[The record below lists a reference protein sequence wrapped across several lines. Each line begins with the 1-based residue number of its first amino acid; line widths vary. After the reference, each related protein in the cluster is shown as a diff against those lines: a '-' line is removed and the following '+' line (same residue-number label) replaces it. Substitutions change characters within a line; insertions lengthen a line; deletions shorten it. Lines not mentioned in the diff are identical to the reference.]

1 MSLETPSAAGAFTVA
16 STSGIAGGL
25 AMVGDVALQLFG
37 VPLPVLCASVT
48 GACGAR
54 VFLPPATFWRAF
66 WSSTFW
72 TGAGVFASQF
82 VLWMAS
88 KWLDGAPPTGALA
101 GIALALSAFGQRVV
115 PILWDRGGAALE
127 RKLDQIWANKGDG
140 SP

>member
-1 MSLETPSAAGAFTVA
+1 MSLETPSAAAVVAGAT
-16 STSGIAGGL
+16 GIAGVL
-25 AMVGDVALQLFG
+25 AVLGDVALQLFG

-54 VFLPPATFWRAF
+54 VFLPPASFWRAF
-66 WSSTFW
+66 WSSSFW
-72 TGAGVFASQF
+72 TGAGVFASQL
-82 VLWMAS
+82 VLWIAS

-127 RKLDQIWANKGDG
+127 RKLDQIWATKGDG